1 MDTEREREKRRE
13 IEIEKI
19 ENTGDRR
26 SRGRERVSRGSHPRE
41 KTPGRVCI
49 FGEGESATA
58 TVVILRAFY
67 KSGHNKRHVH
77 ATTVGT
83 ILRPIGR
90 PCANIM
96 APLSCG
102 ASTPTSTSAS
112 VPHHYPEIREGVRV
126 LPPRR
131 CCWSSLLPILL
142 SFVLH
147 PPSSVRRDD
156 QPLTPPAFSQASRPS
171 SLPRPLPPTIFVL
184 LFFPSWSPRA
194 TLRVS
199 EMAPRR
205 FLQRATRVQ
214 RRASGAHR
222 WLLPFTL
229 KGLGRDAEGSFLSRE
244 RLALL
249 PRLPPFTLIPPLLSP
264 FCARR
269 GGNRVQLKLRS
280 RAHRPR

>member
-1 MDTEREREKRRE
+1 METEREREKRRE

-156 QPLTPPAFSQASRPS
+156 HPLTPPAFSQASRPS
-171 SLPRPLPPTIFVL
+171 SPSPRPSSSSFFSRRGHHARPSGYPRWLPDVFYNARHGCNGALPVHIDGYF
-184 LFFPSWSPRA
+184 R
-194 TLRVS
+194 LRS
-199 EMAPRR
+199 KGSD
-205 FLQRATRVQ
+205 ATRKA
-214 RRASGAHR
+214 RFSRESA
-222 WLLPFTL
+222 LPFSL
-229 KGLGRDAEGSFLSRE
+229 VS
-244 RLALL
+244 
-249 PRLPPFTLIPPLLSP
+249 LLSP
-264 FCARR
+264 SSHPFFHPSVLAAEVIAC
-269 GGNRVQLKLRS
+269 S
-280 RAHRPR
+280 